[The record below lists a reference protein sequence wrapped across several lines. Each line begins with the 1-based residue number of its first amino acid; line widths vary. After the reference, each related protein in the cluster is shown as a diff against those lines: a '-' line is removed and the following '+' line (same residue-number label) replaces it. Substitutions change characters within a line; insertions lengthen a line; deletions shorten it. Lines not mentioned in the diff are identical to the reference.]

1 MGKISMKRLAVTKVL
16 LFTALLLFTLSVV
29 LAVVSLYSVPTDE
42 KEIRV
47 IIDDSFR
54 LTPHEML
61 RYGLGSFI
69 DGANISVS
77 VHKAAGW
84 SFNFS
89 IQTYNG
95 TQYSTMVS
103 GNVDYSFTSA
113 TDFYDAVFFNN
124 STEAAEVNFTAS
136 VQKSNVLFPF
146 SWLNTP
152 AKILFFLSLGS
163 FVLLLLK
170 PALSK
175 SSELLTDARRGQLL
189 NLKTRRVLL
198 ILVMLSLVLWLFLL
212 VVNTNSLATFENWY
226 TDHARHPY
234 SSTLFTKVGFSIF
247 DTPLGTLADADN
259 SYYKFVTW
267 PQMPHLYPLGSV
279 LLFLPFGFLLQS
291 GVDQVLVFKTEIVV
305 FLLFSHVGLLYFLLN
320 FWKQKI
326 FPLLKLV
333 GVYTLYVPL
342 IIYSANG
349 MFDAVPFLFSLIS
362 LPFYFAERYDYF
374 LLFMAL
380 SLTFKYQPP
389 ILLFP
394 IIIMGVLKLFEKHKP
409 SSIIRNKATVAAL
422 ILALLSGLTAI
433 LSAPFL
439 SNARS
444 DLVLNGVNAFSSHSQ
459 LPWTTQSFAV
469 LLTLA
474 VTVLFA
480 VYMLRRNP
488 LLSISALF
496 ILAPSFTMPYFQIW
510 YLPFLFVYALIPQQ
524 KRDLEIT
531 LLWLIFMMAVLS
543 FGGVAF
549 NPLHVLD
556 GWRKLLGP

>member
-1 MGKISMKRLAVTKVL
+1 MKQLTVTKVL
-16 LFTALLLFTLSVV
+16 LFAVLLLLTLSVI
-29 LAVVSLYSVPTDE
+29 LAVVSLYAMPTNE
-42 KEIRV
+42 KKTQV

-54 LTPHEML
+54 LTPLETL
-61 RYGLGSFI
+61 RYGLGSFQE
-69 DGANISVS
+69 GANISVS
-77 VHKAAGW
+77 VRKAEAW

-95 TQYSTMVS
+95 TQYSTRS
-103 GNVDYSFTSA
+103 RAAIDYSFTAA
-113 TDFYDAVFFNN
+113 TDYYDAVFFNN
-124 STEAAEVNFTAS
+124 STDAPEVRFTAS
-136 VQKSNVLFPF
+136 VQKPKVLFPF

-152 AKILFFLSLGS
+152 ARILFFLSLGS
-163 FVLLLLK
+163 VVLLLLK
-170 PALSK
+170 PALLK
-175 SSELLTDARRGQLL
+175 SSMLRDDDHNKQPL
-189 NLKTRRVLL
+189 NLKTRRILL

-212 VVNTNSLATFENWY
+212 VVNTNPLATFENWY

-247 DTPLGTLADADN
+247 DVPLGTLANADN

-279 LLFLPFGFLLQS
+279 LLFLPFGFLLQY
-291 GVDQVLVFKTEIVV
+291 GVNQVLVFKMEIAV
-305 FLLFSHVGLLYFLLN
+305 FLLFSHVSLLYFLLN

-349 MFDAVPFLFSLIS
+349 MFDAVPFLFSLIA

-380 SLTFKYQPP
+380 SLTFKYQP
-389 ILLFP
+389 IIFLFP
-394 IIIMGVLKLFEKHKP
+394 LIMMGLLKFFEKNKP
-409 SSIIRNKATVAAL
+409 SSIIRNKIAVAAL
-422 ILALLSGLTAI
+422 ILAVFSGFTAI

-439 SNARS
+439 SSARS

-459 LPWTTQSFAV
+459 LPWVTQSFAV
-469 LLTLA
+469 LLTLV
-474 VTVLFA
+474 VTVFFA
-480 VYMLRRNP
+480 VYMLKRNP
-488 LLSISALF
+488 LLSVSALF
-496 ILAPSFTMPYFQIW
+496 ILVPSFTMPYLQIW
-510 YLPFLFVYALIPQQ
+510 YLPFIFVYALIPQQ
-524 KRDLEIT
+524 ERDKEVT
-531 LLWLIFMMAVLS
+531 LLWLIFMLAMLS
-543 FGGVAF
+543 FGGIAF

-556 GWRKLLGP
+556 GWRKLLGL

>member
-1 MGKISMKRLAVTKVL
+1 MKQLTVTKVL
-16 LFTALLLFTLSVV
+16 LSTVFLLLTLSVV
-29 LAVVSLYSVPTDE
+29 LAVVSLYSVPTHE
-42 KEIRV
+42 KETRV

-54 LTPHEML
+54 LTPLETL
-61 RYGLGSFI
+61 RYGLGSFQE
-69 DGANISVS
+69 GANISVS
-77 VHKAAGW
+77 VRKAEAW

-95 TQYSTMVS
+95 TQYSSRSTADI
-103 GNVDYSFTSA
+103 DYSFTAA
-113 TDFYDAVFFNN
+113 TDYYDAVFFNN
-124 STEAAEVNFTAS
+124 STDALELRFAAS
-136 VQKSNVLFPF
+136 VQTPKVLFSF

-163 FVLLLLK
+163 VVLLLLK
-170 PALSK
+170 PAL
-175 SSELLTDARRGQLL
+175 RGSFMLRADGHNKQLL
-189 NLKTRRVLL
+189 NLKTRRILL
-198 ILVMLSLVLWLFLL
+198 ILVMLSLVLWLLL
-212 VVNTNSLATFENWY
+212 LAVNTNPLATFENWY

-247 DTPLGTLADADN
+247 DTPLGTLANADN

-267 PQMPHLYPLGSV
+267 PQMPHLYPLGSI

-291 GVDQVLVFKTEIVV
+291 GVDQVLVFKTEIAV

-320 FWKQKI
+320 FWNQKI

-349 MFDAVPFLFSLIS
+349 MFDAVPFLFSLIA

-380 SLTFKYQPP
+380 SLTFKYQPS
-389 ILLFP
+389 IFLFP
-394 IIIMGVLKLFEKHKP
+394 LIMMGVLKFFEKHKP
-409 SSIIRNKATVAAL
+409 SSIIRNKTAVAAL
-422 ILALLSGLTAI
+422 ILAVLSGFTAI

-439 SNARS
+439 SSARS

-459 LPWTTQSFAV
+459 LPWVTQSFAV

-480 VYMLRRNP
+480 VYMLKRNP

-496 ILAPSFTMPYFQIW
+496 ILVPSFTMSYLQIW
-510 YLPFLFVYALIPQQ
+510 YLPFIFVYALIPQQ
-524 KRDLEIT
+524 KREGEVT
-531 LLWLIFMMAVLS
+531 LLWLIFMIAMLS

-556 GWRKLLGP
+556 GWRKLLGL

>member
-1 MGKISMKRLAVTKVL
+1 MKQLAVTKVL
-16 LFTALLLFTLSVV
+16 LFAVLLLLTLSVV
-29 LAVVSLYSVPTDE
+29 LAVVSLYSVPTHE
-42 KEIRV
+42 KETQV

-54 LTPHEML
+54 LTPLETL
-61 RYGLGSFI
+61 RYGLGSFQE
-69 DGANISVS
+69 GANISVS
-77 VHKAAGW
+77 VRKAEAW
-84 SFNFS
+84 YFNFS

-95 TQYSTMVS
+95 TQYSTRS
-103 GNVDYSFTSA
+103 TTDIDYSFTAA
-113 TDFYDAVFFNN
+113 TNYYDAVFFNN
-124 STEAAEVNFTAS
+124 STDVPEVRFTAS
-136 VQKSNVLFPF
+136 VQKPKVLFPF
-146 SWLNTP
+146 LWLNTP

-163 FVLLLLK
+163 VVLLLLK

-175 SSELLTDARRGQLL
+175 SSMLRADSHNKQLL
-189 NLKTRRVLL
+189 NLKTRRILL
-198 ILVMLSLVLWLFLL
+198 ILVILSLIFWLCLL
-212 VVNTNSLATFENWY
+212 VVNTNPLATFENWY

-247 DTPLGTLADADN
+247 DTPLGTLANADN

-291 GVDQVLVFKTEIVV
+291 GVDQVLVFKTEIAV
-305 FLLFSHVGLLYFLLN
+305 FLLFSHLGLLYFLLN

-333 GVYTLYVPL
+333 GVYTIYVPL

-349 MFDAVPFLFSLIS
+349 MFDAVPFLFSLIA

-380 SLTFKYQPP
+380 SLTFKYQP
-389 ILLFP
+389 IIFMFP
-394 IIIMGVLKLFEKHKP
+394 LIIMGLLKLFEKHKP
-409 SSIIRNKATVAAL
+409 SSIIRNKIAVAAL
-422 ILALLSGLTAI
+422 TLAVLSGFTAI

-439 SNARS
+439 SSARS
-444 DLVLNGVNAFSSHSQ
+444 DLVLNGVNAFISHSQ
-459 LPWTTQSFAV
+459 LPWVTQSFAV

-474 VTVLFA
+474 VTVVFA
-480 VYMLRRNP
+480 VYMLKRNP

-496 ILAPSFTMPYFQIW
+496 ILVPSFTMPYLQIW
-510 YLPFLFVYALIPQQ
+510 YLPFIFVYALIPQQ
-524 KRDLEIT
+524 RRDKEVT
-531 LLWLIFMMAVLS
+531 LLWLIFMIAMLS

-556 GWRKLLGP
+556 GWRKLLGL